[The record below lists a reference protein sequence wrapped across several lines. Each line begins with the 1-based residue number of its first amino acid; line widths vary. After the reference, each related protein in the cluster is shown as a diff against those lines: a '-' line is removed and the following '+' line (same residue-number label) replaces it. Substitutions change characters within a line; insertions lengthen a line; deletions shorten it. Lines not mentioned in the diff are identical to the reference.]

1 VERGSQTIVVDASV
15 VIKWFIAEV
24 DSDKAVRLRDRHIE
38 GSLTLL
44 APDLLVYEVANAL
57 SYHPDLSLKEIK
69 EDLEA
74 LLMLD
79 LDLIQPSGE
88 FVSSI
93 AEDARKYSVS
103 VYDSSYLAL
112 AEATSSCLVTADERL
127 HMRAKKAGCIQMLD
141 EYDES
146 QPGTRRNSRDD
157 RTKR

>member
-1 VERGSQTIVVDASV
+1 LERGSQTIVVDASV
-15 VIKWFIAEV
+15 VIKWFIPEA
-24 DSDKAVRLRDRHIE
+24 DSDKAVKLRDRHVE
-38 GSLTLL
+38 GSLTLM

-57 SYHPDLSLKEIK
+57 FYHPDLSIDEVK

-93 AEDARKYSVS
+93 AEDARKYAVS

-112 AEATSSCLVTADERL
+112 AEATSSSLVTADRKLYEK
-127 HMRAKKAGCIQMLD
+127 AKKAGLALTLD
-141 EYDES
+141 EYDD
-146 QPGTRRNSRDD
+146 G
-157 RTKR
+157 

>member
-1 VERGSQTIVVDASV
+1 LERGPQTIVIDASV
-15 VIKWFIAEV
+15 AVKWFIPEA
-24 DSDKAVRLRDRHIE
+24 DSDEAVKLRDRHIE
-38 GSLTLL
+38 GSLTLM

-57 SYHPDLSLKEIK
+57 SYHPDLPVDEVK

-93 AEDARKYSVS
+93 AEDARKYQVS

-112 AEATSSCLVTADERL
+112 AEATSSSLITADRKL
-127 HMRAKKAGCIQMLD
+127 YDKAKKSGLVLMLD
-141 EYDES
+141 DHED
-146 QPGTRRNSRDD
+146 SRY
-157 RTKR
+157 

>member
-1 VERGSQTIVVDASV
+1 MERDSETIVVDASV
-15 VIKWFIAEV
+15 VIKWFIPEA
-24 DSDKAVRLRDRHIE
+24 DSNKAVKLRDRHIE
-38 GSLTLL
+38 GSSTLI
-44 APDLLVYEVANAL
+44 APDLLIYEVANAL
-57 SYHPDLSLKEIK
+57 SSHPDLSVDEVK

-93 AEDARKYSVS
+93 AEDARKYAIS

-112 AEATSSCLVTADERL
+112 AEATSSSLITADRRL
-127 HMRAKKAGCIQMLD
+127 YEKIKKAGLALMLD

-146 QPGTRRNSRDD
+146 QR
-157 RTKR
+157 

>member
-1 VERGSQTIVVDASV
+1 MERGSQTIVVDASV
-15 VIKWFIAEV
+15 VIKWFIPEA
-24 DSDKAVRLRDRHIE
+24 DSDKAVKLRDRHIE
-38 GSLTLL
+38 GFLTLM

-57 SYHPDLSLKEIK
+57 SYHPDLSIDEVK

-93 AEDARKYSVS
+93 AEDARKYAVS

-112 AEATSSCLVTADERL
+112 AEATSSSLVTADRKLYEK
-127 HMRAKKAGCIQMLD
+127 AKKAGLALTLD
-141 EYDES
+141 EYDD
-146 QPGTRRNSRDD
+146 G
-157 RTKR
+157 

>member
-1 VERGSQTIVVDASV
+1 MERGSQTIVVDASV
-15 VIKWFIAEV
+15 VIKWFIPEA
-24 DSDKAVRLRDRHIE
+24 DSDKAVKLRDRHIE
-38 GSLTLL
+38 GSLTLM

-57 SYHPDLSLKEIK
+57 SYHPDLSVDEIK

-112 AEATSSCLVTADERL
+112 AEATSSSLITADRKL
-127 HMRAKKAGCIQMLD
+127 YDKAKKAGLALMLD
-141 EYDES
+141 DYDD
-146 QPGTRRNSRDD
+146 G
-157 RTKR
+157 

>member
-1 VERGSQTIVVDASV
+1 MERGPQTIVIDASV
-15 VIKWFIAEV
+15 AVKWFIPEA
-24 DSDKAVRLRDRHIE
+24 DSDEAVKLRDRHIE
-38 GSLTLL
+38 GSLTLM

-57 SYHPDLSLKEIK
+57 SYHPDLPVDEVK

-93 AEDARKYSVS
+93 AEDARKYQVS

-112 AEATSSCLVTADERL
+112 AEATSSSLITADRKL
-127 HMRAKKAGCIQMLD
+127 YDKAKKSGLVLILD
-141 EYDES
+141 DHED
-146 QPGTRRNSRDD
+146 SRY
-157 RTKR
+157 

>member
-1 VERGSQTIVVDASV
+1 MERGSQTTVVDASV
-15 VIKWFIAEV
+15 VIKWFIPEA
-24 DSDKAVRLRDRHIE
+24 DSDMAVKLRDRHIE
-38 GSLTLL
+38 GSLTLM

-57 SYHPDLSLKEIK
+57 SCHPDLSVEEIK

-93 AEDARKYSVS
+93 AEDARKYTVS

-112 AEATSSCLVTADERL
+112 AEATSSSLITADRKLYEK
-127 HMRAKKAGCIQMLD
+127 AKKAGLALMLD
-141 EYDES
+141 EYDD
-146 QPGTRRNSRDD
+146 G
-157 RTKR
+157 